1 MIKYAIVAFTLIFL
15 LVACESEATPFP
27 VDIPPTETPIPI
39 PTDIPQL
46 RYALASNMLGFIPE
60 LYLIRSTALVE
71 QLTESINP
79 DDLGQRYDIIVSFGE
94 LAGWTTIET
103 PIQVSVVFSEM
114 LNASFRDVIQQVINP
129 QSIVADLGM
138 PGAIANYSESASYEQ
153 VRSELANSGFP
164 DGFSIIIAYA
174 YTPGIASVVA
184 QLGVVNVDVQ
194 IQLFANSDILESFG
208 NQETQVA
215 LITWI
220 TAEDRQVWVD
230 RFGAN
235 NVIDLYSLPI
245 SYRAVDGL
253 QISINENGL
262 PLASW

>member
-1 MIKYAIVAFTLIFL
+1 MMKYAIVAFTLIFL

-39 PTDIPQL
+39 STDTPQI
-46 RYALASNMLGFIPE
+46 RYALASNMFGFTPD
-60 LYLIRSTALVE
+60 LDGIRLTALVE
-71 QLTESINP
+71 QLTESINA
-79 DDLGQRYDIIVSFGE
+79 DDLGMRYDIVVSFGE

-103 PIQVSVVFSEM
+103 PIQVSIVFSDT
-114 LNASFRDVIQQVINP
+114 LNVSFRDVIQQVIDP

-138 PGAIANYSESASYEQ
+138 PGAIANYSGSSVFEQ

-164 DGFSIIIAYA
+164 DGFSVIVAYA

-184 QLGVVNVDVQ
+184 QLDTVNVDAQ
-194 IQLFANSDILESFG
+194 TQLFTNLDIVEAFG
-208 NQETQVA
+208 NQEIQVA
-215 LITWI
+215 LVTWI
-220 TAEDRQVWVD
+220 TTEDREIWTD
-230 RFGAN
+230 HFGAN

-253 QISINENGL
+253 QISINANGL